1 MTRSPAAT
9 EEQLRDALDALATGV
24 HAAPD
29 AYRQARAQWRRRE
42 RRRRLTLAI
51 LVAIVFTVA
60 NVIGLWVL
68 NQAQDG
74 SHVIFDDSVRIEQR
88 DPVQDVGPP

>member
-1 MTRSPAAT
+1 MTRGPATT
-9 EEQLRDALDALATGV
+9 EEQLRDALDALAAGV

-51 LVAIVFTVA
+51 LVAIVFSVA
-60 NVIGLWVL
+60 TAIGLWVL
-68 NQAQDG
+68 NQAQDS
-74 SHVIFDDSVRIEQR
+74 SHIIFDDPVRVEQR
-88 DPVQDVGPP
+88 DPVREIGPP

>member
-1 MTRSPAAT
+1 MTRGSTAA

-29 AYRQARAQWRRRE
+29 AYRRAQAEWRRRE

-51 LVAIVFTVA
+51 LIGIVFAVA
-60 NVIGLWVL
+60 NIIGLWVL
-68 NQAQDG
+68 NQTQDG
-74 SHVIFDDSVRIEQR
+74 SHIIFDDRARIEQH
-88 DPVQDVGPP
+88 DPAQEIGPP

>member
-1 MTRSPAAT
+1 MTRGPAVT

-29 AYRQARAQWRRRE
+29 AYRQAQAQWRRRE
-42 RRRRLTLAI
+42 RRRRLILAI

-60 NVIGLWVL
+60 NAIGLWVL
-68 NQAQDG
+68 NQVQDG
-74 SHVIFDDSVRIEQR
+74 SHIIFDDPARVEQR
-88 DPVQDVGPP
+88 DPARQVGPP